1 MSEYKITCCST
12 ADMPAA
18 YFEERKIPYVC
29 FHYRMDGV
37 EYPDDL
43 GKTMPFAEFYD
54 RISKGAEPTTA
65 QVNAQQYMDFFEPI
79 LKEGKDIL
87 HFTLSGGISGSVNSA
102 NIAKTQLEEKYP
114 DRKVIV
120 IDSLEA
126 SSGFGMLVDAA
137 LDKQEE
143 GLSLE
148 ENAAWAEE
156 NKNRLHHWFFSTDL
170 TSFIRGGRI
179 SKVSGFVGQALNICP
194 LMNVNSEGKLIPRNK
209 YRGKKQVIREMVKR
223 MEEHAQGG
231 LSYNGK
237 CFMSCSACEED
248 ARKVADIIE
257 EKFPNLNGKV
267 VINSIGTVIGSHTG
281 PGTVALFFWGMR
293 EQFRKVIR
301 RKVKHDETNITGYG
315 SWNCQYYSG
324 SQRWNHDGCHGA
336 V

>member
-120 IDSLEA
+120 IDSLAA

-143 GLSLE
+143 GLSVE

-281 PGTVALFFWGMR
+281 PGTVALFFWG
-293 EQFRKVIR
+293 
-301 RKVKHDETNITGYG
+301 DERTI
-315 SWNCQYYSG
+315 
-324 SQRWNHDGCHGA
+324 
-336 V
+336 

>member
-12 ADMPAA
+12 ADMPAS
-18 YFEERKIPYVC
+18 YFEERNLPYVC
-29 FHYRMDGV
+29 FQYRMDGV

-102 NIAKTQLEEKYP
+102 NIAKAQMEEKYP
-114 DRKVIV
+114 ERKIIV
-120 IDSLEA
+120 IDSLAA

-156 NKNRLHHWFFSTDL
+156 NKNKLHHWFFSTDL

-194 LMNVNSEGKLIPRNK
+194 LMNVNAEGKLIPRNK

-248 ARKVADIIE
+248 ARKVADMIE

-267 VINSIGTVIGSHTG
+267 RINSIGTVIGAHTG
-281 PGTVALFFWGMR
+281 PGTVALFFWGDER
-293 EQFRKVIR
+293 EI
-301 RKVKHDETNITGYG
+301 
-315 SWNCQYYSG
+315 
-324 SQRWNHDGCHGA
+324 
-336 V
+336 

>member
-102 NIAKTQLEEKYP
+102 NIAKTQMEEKYP

-120 IDSLEA
+120 IDSLAA
-126 SSGFGMLVDAA
+126 SSGFGMLVDTA
-137 LDKQEE
+137 LDKQEG

-281 PGTVALFFWGMR
+281 PGTVALFFWG
-293 EQFRKVIR
+293 
-301 RKVKHDETNITGYG
+301 DERTI
-315 SWNCQYYSG
+315 
-324 SQRWNHDGCHGA
+324 
-336 V
+336 

>member
-120 IDSLEA
+120 IDSLAA

-170 TSFIRGGRI
+170 ISFIRGGRI

-281 PGTVALFFWGMR
+281 PGTVALFFWG
-293 EQFRKVIR
+293 
-301 RKVKHDETNITGYG
+301 DERTI
-315 SWNCQYYSG
+315 
-324 SQRWNHDGCHGA
+324 
-336 V
+336 

>member
-120 IDSLEA
+120 IDSLAA
-126 SSGFGMLVDAA
+126 SSGFGMLVDTA
-137 LDKQEE
+137 LDKQEG

-281 PGTVALFFWGMR
+281 PGTVALFFWG
-293 EQFRKVIR
+293 
-301 RKVKHDETNITGYG
+301 DERTI
-315 SWNCQYYSG
+315 
-324 SQRWNHDGCHGA
+324 
-336 V
+336 

>member
-18 YFEERKIPYVC
+18 YFEERKIHYVC

-120 IDSLEA
+120 IDSLAA

-281 PGTVALFFWGMR
+281 PGTVALFFWG
-293 EQFRKVIR
+293 
-301 RKVKHDETNITGYG
+301 DERTI
-315 SWNCQYYSG
+315 
-324 SQRWNHDGCHGA
+324 
-336 V
+336 

>member
-12 ADMPAA
+12 ADMPAS

-29 FHYRMDGV
+29 FQYRMDGV

-43 GKTMPFAEFYD
+43 GKTMSFAEFYD

-102 NIAKTQLEEKYP
+102 NIAKTQMEEKYP
-114 DRKVIV
+114 ERKIIV
-120 IDSLEA
+120 IDSLAA

-143 GLSLE
+143 GFSLE

-156 NKNRLHHWFFSTDL
+156 NKNKLHHWFFSTDL

-231 LSYNGK
+231 LSYSGK
-237 CFMSCSACEED
+237 CFISCSACEED
-248 ARKVADIIE
+248 ARKVADMIE
-257 EKFPNLNGKV
+257 EKFQNLNGKV
-267 VINSIGTVIGSHTG
+267 RINSIGTVIGAHTG
-281 PGTVALFFWGMR
+281 PGTVALFFWGDER
-293 EQFRKVIR
+293 EI
-301 RKVKHDETNITGYG
+301 
-315 SWNCQYYSG
+315 
-324 SQRWNHDGCHGA
+324 
-336 V
+336 

>member
-12 ADMPAA
+12 ADMPAS
-18 YFEERKIPYVC
+18 YFEERDLPYVC
-29 FHYRMDGV
+29 FQYRMDGV

-54 RISKGAEPTTA
+54 RISIGAEPTTA

-102 NIAKTQLEEKYP
+102 NIAKTQMEEKYP
-114 DRKVIV
+114 ERKIIV
-120 IDSLEA
+120 IDSLAA

-156 NKNRLHHWFFSTDL
+156 NKNKLHHWFFSTDL

-179 SKVSGFVGQALNICP
+179 SKVSGLVGQALNICP

-223 MEEHAQGG
+223 MEQHAQGG

-248 ARKVADIIE
+248 ARKVADMIE

-267 VINSIGTVIGSHTG
+267 RINSIGTVIGAHTG
-281 PGTVALFFWGMR
+281 PGTVALFFWGDER
-293 EQFRKVIR
+293 EI
-301 RKVKHDETNITGYG
+301 
-315 SWNCQYYSG
+315 
-324 SQRWNHDGCHGA
+324 
-336 V
+336 

>member
-120 IDSLEA
+120 IDSLAA

-143 GLSLE
+143 GLSLK

-281 PGTVALFFWGMR
+281 PGTVALFFWG
-293 EQFRKVIR
+293 
-301 RKVKHDETNITGYG
+301 DERTI
-315 SWNCQYYSG
+315 
-324 SQRWNHDGCHGA
+324 
-336 V
+336 

>member
-120 IDSLEA
+120 IDSLAA

-237 CFMSCSACEED
+237 CFMSCSACEDD

-281 PGTVALFFWGMR
+281 PGTVALFFWG
-293 EQFRKVIR
+293 
-301 RKVKHDETNITGYG
+301 DERTI
-315 SWNCQYYSG
+315 
-324 SQRWNHDGCHGA
+324 
-336 V
+336 

>member
-12 ADMPAA
+12 ADMPAS
-18 YFEERKIPYVC
+18 YFEERKIPYIC
-29 FHYRMDGV
+29 FQYRMDGV

-65 QVNAQQYMDFFEPI
+65 QINAQQYMDFFEPI

-102 NIAKTQLEEKYP
+102 NIAKTQMKEKYP
-114 DRKVIV
+114 ERKIIV
-120 IDSLEA
+120 IDSLAA

-137 LDKQEE
+137 VDNQEQ
-143 GLSLE
+143 GMSLE

-156 NKNRLHHWFFSTDL
+156 NKNKLHHWFFSTDL

-194 LMNVNSEGKLIPRNK
+194 LMNVNAEGKLIPRNK

-223 MEEHAQGG
+223 MEQHAQGG
-231 LSYNGK
+231 LSYSGK

-248 ARKVADIIE
+248 ARKVADMIE

-267 VINSIGTVIGSHTG
+267 RINSIGTVIGAHTG
-281 PGTVALFFWGMR
+281 PGTVALFFWGDER
-293 EQFRKVIR
+293 EI
-301 RKVKHDETNITGYG
+301 
-315 SWNCQYYSG
+315 
-324 SQRWNHDGCHGA
+324 
-336 V
+336 

>member
-12 ADMPAA
+12 ADMPAS
-18 YFEERKIPYVC
+18 YFEERNLPYVC
-29 FHYRMDGV
+29 FQYRMDGV

-102 NIAKTQLEEKYP
+102 NIAKTQMEEKYP
-114 DRKVIV
+114 ERKIIV
-120 IDSLEA
+120 IDSLAA

-156 NKNRLHHWFFSTDL
+156 NKNKLHHWFFSTDL

-194 LMNVNSEGKLIPRNK
+194 LMNVNAEGKLIPRNK

-223 MEEHAQGG
+223 MEQYAQGG
-231 LSYNGK
+231 LEYSGK

-248 ARKVADIIE
+248 ARKVADMIE

-267 VINSIGTVIGSHTG
+267 RINSIGTVIGAHTG
-281 PGTVALFFWGMR
+281 PGTVALFFWGDER
-293 EQFRKVIR
+293 EI
-301 RKVKHDETNITGYG
+301 
-315 SWNCQYYSG
+315 
-324 SQRWNHDGCHGA
+324 
-336 V
+336 

>member
-1 MSEYKITCCST
+1 MFIFLEVRRMIVMSEYKITCCST
-12 ADMPAA
+12 ADMPAS
-18 YFEERKIPYVC
+18 YFEERKLPYVC
-29 FHYRMDGV
+29 FQYRMDGV

-102 NIAKTQLEEKYP
+102 NIAKEQMEEKYP
-114 DRKVIV
+114 DRKVII
-120 IDSLEA
+120 IDSLAA

-137 LDKQEE
+137 VDNQEQ
-143 GLSLE
+143 GMSLE

-156 NKNRLHHWFFSTDL
+156 NKNKLHHWFFSTDL

-194 LMNVNSEGKLIPRNK
+194 LMNVNAEGKLIPRNK

-223 MEEHAQGG
+223 MEQHAQGG
-231 LSYNGK
+231 LEYSGK

-248 ARKVADIIE
+248 ARKVADMIE

-267 VINSIGTVIGSHTG
+267 RINSIGTVIGAHTG
-281 PGTVALFFWGMR
+281 PGTVALFFWGDER
-293 EQFRKVIR
+293 EI
-301 RKVKHDETNITGYG
+301 
-315 SWNCQYYSG
+315 
-324 SQRWNHDGCHGA
+324 
-336 V
+336 

>member
-37 EYPDDL
+37 EYPDEL

-120 IDSLEA
+120 IDSLAA

-281 PGTVALFFWGMR
+281 PGTVALFFWG
-293 EQFRKVIR
+293 
-301 RKVKHDETNITGYG
+301 DERTI
-315 SWNCQYYSG
+315 
-324 SQRWNHDGCHGA
+324 
-336 V
+336 

>member
-12 ADMPAA
+12 ADMPAS
-18 YFEERKIPYVC
+18 YFEERDLPYVC
-29 FHYRMDGV
+29 FQYRMDGV

-43 GKTMPFAEFYD
+43 GKTMSFAEFYD

-102 NIAKTQLEEKYP
+102 NIAKTQMEEKYP
-114 DRKVIV
+114 ERKIIV
-120 IDSLEA
+120 IDSLAA

-156 NKNRLHHWFFSTDL
+156 NKNKLHHWFFSTDL

-179 SKVSGFVGQALNICP
+179 SKVSGLVGQALNICP

-223 MEEHAQGG
+223 MEQHAQGG

-248 ARKVADIIE
+248 ARKVADMIE

-267 VINSIGTVIGSHTG
+267 RINSIGTVIGAHTG
-281 PGTVALFFWGMR
+281 PGTVALFFWGDER
-293 EQFRKVIR
+293 EI
-301 RKVKHDETNITGYG
+301 
-315 SWNCQYYSG
+315 
-324 SQRWNHDGCHGA
+324 
-336 V
+336 

>member
-120 IDSLEA
+120 IDSLA
-126 SSGFGMLVDAA
+126 VSSGFGMLVDAA

-281 PGTVALFFWGMR
+281 PGTVALFFWG
-293 EQFRKVIR
+293 
-301 RKVKHDETNITGYG
+301 DERTI
-315 SWNCQYYSG
+315 
-324 SQRWNHDGCHGA
+324 
-336 V
+336 

>member
-65 QVNAQQYMDFFEPI
+65 QVNAQQYMEFFEPI

-120 IDSLEA
+120 IDSLAA

-179 SKVSGFVGQALNICP
+179 SRVSGFVGQALNICP

-281 PGTVALFFWGMR
+281 PGTVALFFWG
-293 EQFRKVIR
+293 
-301 RKVKHDETNITGYG
+301 DERTI
-315 SWNCQYYSG
+315 
-324 SQRWNHDGCHGA
+324 
-336 V
+336 

>member
-102 NIAKTQLEEKYP
+102 NIAKTQLEKKYP

-120 IDSLEA
+120 IDSLAA

-281 PGTVALFFWGMR
+281 PGTVALFFWG
-293 EQFRKVIR
+293 
-301 RKVKHDETNITGYG
+301 DERTI
-315 SWNCQYYSG
+315 
-324 SQRWNHDGCHGA
+324 
-336 V
+336 

>member
-12 ADMPAA
+12 ADMPAS
-18 YFEERKIPYVC
+18 YFEERNLPYVC
-29 FHYRMDGV
+29 FQYRMDGV

-54 RISKGAEPTTA
+54 RISDGAEPTTA

-102 NIAKTQLEEKYP
+102 NIAKTQMEEKYP
-114 DRKVIV
+114 ERKIIV
-120 IDSLEA
+120 IDSLAA

-156 NKNRLHHWFFSTDL
+156 NKNKLHHWFFSTDL

-194 LMNVNSEGKLIPRNK
+194 LMNVNAEGKLIPRNK

-248 ARKVADIIE
+248 ARKVADMIE

-267 VINSIGTVIGSHTG
+267 RINSIGTVIGAHTG
-281 PGTVALFFWGMR
+281 PGTVALFFWGDER
-293 EQFRKVIR
+293 EI
-301 RKVKHDETNITGYG
+301 
-315 SWNCQYYSG
+315 
-324 SQRWNHDGCHGA
+324 
-336 V
+336 

>member
-29 FHYRMDGV
+29 FHFRMDGV

-120 IDSLEA
+120 IDSLAA

-281 PGTVALFFWGMR
+281 PGTVALFFWG
-293 EQFRKVIR
+293 
-301 RKVKHDETNITGYG
+301 DERTI
-315 SWNCQYYSG
+315 
-324 SQRWNHDGCHGA
+324 
-336 V
+336 

>member
-120 IDSLEA
+120 IDSLAA

-281 PGTVALFFWGMR
+281 RGTVALFFWG
-293 EQFRKVIR
+293 
-301 RKVKHDETNITGYG
+301 DERTI
-315 SWNCQYYSG
+315 
-324 SQRWNHDGCHGA
+324 
-336 V
+336 

>member
-12 ADMPAA
+12 ADMPAS
-18 YFEERKIPYVC
+18 YFEERNLPYVC
-29 FHYRMDGV
+29 FQYRMDGV

-102 NIAKTQLEEKYP
+102 NIAKTQMEEKYP
-114 DRKVIV
+114 ERKIIV
-120 IDSLEA
+120 IDSLAA

-156 NKNRLHHWFFSTDL
+156 NKNKLHHWFFSTDL

-194 LMNVNSEGKLIPRNK
+194 LMNVNAEGKLIPRNK
-209 YRGKKQVIREMVKR
+209 YRGKKQVIREIVKR

-248 ARKVADIIE
+248 ARKVADMIE

-267 VINSIGTVIGSHTG
+267 RINSIGTVIGAHTG
-281 PGTVALFFWGMR
+281 PGTVALFFWGDER
-293 EQFRKVIR
+293 EI
-301 RKVKHDETNITGYG
+301 
-315 SWNCQYYSG
+315 
-324 SQRWNHDGCHGA
+324 
-336 V
+336 

>member
-120 IDSLEA
+120 IDSLAA

-170 TSFIRGGRI
+170 ASFIRGGRI

-281 PGTVALFFWGMR
+281 PGTVALFFWG
-293 EQFRKVIR
+293 
-301 RKVKHDETNITGYG
+301 DERTI
-315 SWNCQYYSG
+315 
-324 SQRWNHDGCHGA
+324 
-336 V
+336 

>member
-12 ADMPAA
+12 ADMPAS
-18 YFEERKIPYVC
+18 YFEERNLPYVC
-29 FHYRMDGV
+29 FQYRMDGV

-43 GKTMPFAEFYD
+43 GKTMSFAEFYD

-102 NIAKTQLEEKYP
+102 NIAKTQMEEKYP
-114 DRKVIV
+114 ERKIIV
-120 IDSLEA
+120 IDSLAA

-156 NKNRLHHWFFSTDL
+156 NKNKLHHWFFSTDL

-194 LMNVNSEGKLIPRNK
+194 LMNVNTEGKLIPRNK

-223 MEEHAQGG
+223 MEQHAQGG

-237 CFMSCSACEED
+237 CFISCSACEED
-248 ARKVADIIE
+248 ARKVADMIE

-267 VINSIGTVIGSHTG
+267 RINSIGTVIGAHTG
-281 PGTVALFFWGMR
+281 PGTVALFFWGDER
-293 EQFRKVIR
+293 EI
-301 RKVKHDETNITGYG
+301 
-315 SWNCQYYSG
+315 
-324 SQRWNHDGCHGA
+324 
-336 V
+336 

>member
-120 IDSLEA
+120 IDSLAA

-179 SKVSGFVGQALNICP
+179 SKVSGFMGQALNICP

-281 PGTVALFFWGMR
+281 PGTVALFFWG
-293 EQFRKVIR
+293 
-301 RKVKHDETNITGYG
+301 DERTI
-315 SWNCQYYSG
+315 
-324 SQRWNHDGCHGA
+324 
-336 V
+336 

>member
-12 ADMPAA
+12 ADMSAA

-65 QVNAQQYMDFFEPI
+65 QINAQQYMDFFEPI

-102 NIAKTQLEEKYP
+102 NIAKTQMEEKYP

-120 IDSLEA
+120 IDSLAA

-137 LDKQEE
+137 LDKQAE

-281 PGTVALFFWGMR
+281 PGTVALFFWG
-293 EQFRKVIR
+293 
-301 RKVKHDETNITGYG
+301 DERTI
-315 SWNCQYYSG
+315 
-324 SQRWNHDGCHGA
+324 
-336 V
+336 

>member
-12 ADMPAA
+12 ADMPAS
-18 YFEERKIPYVC
+18 YFEERNLPYVC
-29 FHYRMDGV
+29 FQYRMDGV

-102 NIAKTQLEEKYP
+102 NIAKTQMEEKYP
-114 DRKVIV
+114 ERKIIV
-120 IDSLEA
+120 IDSLAA

-156 NKNRLHHWFFSTDL
+156 NKNKLHHWFFSTDL

-194 LMNVNSEGKLIPRNK
+194 LMNVNAEGKLIPRNK

-223 MEEHAQGG
+223 MEQHAQGG
-231 LSYNGK
+231 LEYSGK

-248 ARKVADIIE
+248 ARKVADMIE

-267 VINSIGTVIGSHTG
+267 RINSIGTVIGAHTG
-281 PGTVALFFWGMR
+281 PGTVALFFWGDER
-293 EQFRKVIR
+293 EI
-301 RKVKHDETNITGYG
+301 
-315 SWNCQYYSG
+315 
-324 SQRWNHDGCHGA
+324 
-336 V
+336 

>member
-120 IDSLEA
+120 IDSLAA

-209 YRGKKQVIREMVKR
+209 YRGKKQVIREIVKR

-248 ARKVADIIE
+248 ARKVADIIG

-281 PGTVALFFWGMR
+281 PGTVALFFWG
-293 EQFRKVIR
+293 
-301 RKVKHDETNITGYG
+301 DERTI
-315 SWNCQYYSG
+315 
-324 SQRWNHDGCHGA
+324 
-336 V
+336 

>member
-12 ADMPAA
+12 ADMPAS
-18 YFEERKIPYVC
+18 YFEERKLPYVC
-29 FHYRMDGV
+29 FQYRMDGV

-43 GKTMPFAEFYD
+43 GKTMSFAEFYD

-102 NIAKTQLEEKYP
+102 NIAKTQMEEKYP
-114 DRKVIV
+114 ERKIIV
-120 IDSLEA
+120 IDSLAA

-156 NKNRLHHWFFSTDL
+156 NKNKLHHWFFSTDL

-194 LMNVNSEGKLIPRNK
+194 LMNVNAEGKLIPRNK

-223 MEEHAQGG
+223 MEQHAQGG
-231 LSYNGK
+231 LEYSGK

-248 ARKVADIIE
+248 ARKVADMIE

-267 VINSIGTVIGSHTG
+267 RINSIGTVIGAHTG
-281 PGTVALFFWGMR
+281 PGTVALFFWGDER
-293 EQFRKVIR
+293 EI
-301 RKVKHDETNITGYG
+301 
-315 SWNCQYYSG
+315 
-324 SQRWNHDGCHGA
+324 
-336 V
+336 

>member
-120 IDSLEA
+120 IDSLAA

-281 PGTVALFFWGMR
+281 PGTVALFFWG
-293 EQFRKVIR
+293 
-301 RKVKHDETNITGYG
+301 G
-315 SWNCQYYSG
+315 
-324 SQRWNHDGCHGA
+324 
-336 V
+336 